1 RLLKI
6 PKKNL
11 MPHNNTLISN
21 LTESSNNVEAWKKI
35 LRHYFGYFDDD
46 IWSIQMIPSD
56 TMDWFDKEY
65 TT

>member
-1 RLLKI
+1 RLLQI

-11 MPHNNTLISN
+11 MAHNNTLISN
-21 LTESSNNVEAWKKI
+21 LTESSNNVEAWEKI

-46 IWSIQMIPSD
+46 IWIIQMIPSD
-56 TMDWFDKEY
+56 TMHWFDKEY